1 LVGVMSAY
9 GALYNYLMSP
19 AAHDAFFEARRRAE
33 KKFDKASAQAV
44 WDFIQTQ
51 RPYSRDL
58 SLTDDD
64 IGYQQ
69 DMYIGLG
76 GLRRKLPFAA
86 VADMSAARAA
96 AKLIG

>member
-1 LVGVMSAY
+1 VMAAY
-9 GALYNYLMSP
+9 GALYNYLMTP
-19 AAHDAFFEARRRAE
+19 AAHDAFFDARKHAE
-33 KKFDKASAQAV
+33 KKFDESSAQAV

-76 GLRRKLPFAA
+76 GLKRKLPFSA

-96 AKLIG
+96 AKLLD